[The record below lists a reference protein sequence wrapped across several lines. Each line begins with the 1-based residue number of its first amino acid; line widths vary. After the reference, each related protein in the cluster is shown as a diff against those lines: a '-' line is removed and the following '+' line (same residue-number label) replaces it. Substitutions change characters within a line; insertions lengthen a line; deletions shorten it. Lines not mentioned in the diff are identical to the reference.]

1 MLPLKSSILL
11 VSFSEIL
18 SIFGKIILII
28 KKNKMEESPEKSWA
42 KTMLK
47 LDLEMQSGAIWT
59 DEKSQLQKE
68 QKSDPADENPF
79 PINESDDD
87 GVYYD
92 LGNGTRINMDNIGLP
107 HILMPDPIYYGNH
120 KIIERVQLLK

>member
-1 MLPLKSSILL
+1 
-11 VSFSEIL
+11 
-18 SIFGKIILII
+18 
-28 KKNKMEESPEKSWA
+28 MENQESPEKKWA

-79 PINESDDD
+79 PINESDD
-87 GVYYD
+87 VYYD
-92 LGNGTRINMDNIGLP
+92 LGNGTRINIDNIGLP
-107 HILMPDPIYYGNH
+107 YILKPDPVYYNGH
-120 KIIERVQLLK
+120 EIIDRIQILK

>member
-1 MLPLKSSILL
+1 
-11 VSFSEIL
+11 
-18 SIFGKIILII
+18 
-28 KKNKMEESPEKSWA
+28 MEESPEKRWA
-42 KTMLK
+42 KAMFK

-68 QKSDPADENPF
+68 QKSDPEDENPF
-79 PINESDDD
+79 PIIESDDD
-87 GVYYD
+87 GVYYE
-92 LGNGTRINMDNIGLP
+92 LSNGTRINMDNIGLP

>member
-1 MLPLKSSILL
+1 
-11 VSFSEIL
+11 
-18 SIFGKIILII
+18 
-28 KKNKMEESPEKSWA
+28 MEESPEKSWA
-42 KTMLK
+42 KAMLK

-59 DEKSQLQKE
+59 DEKLQLQKE

-107 HILMPDPIYYGNH
+107 HILKPDPIYYNGH
-120 KIIERVQLLK
+120 EIIDRIQILK

>member
-1 MLPLKSSILL
+1 
-11 VSFSEIL
+11 
-18 SIFGKIILII
+18 
-28 KKNKMEESPEKSWA
+28 MEESPEKSWA

-107 HILMPDPIYYGNH
+107 HKLMPYPIYYGNH